1 MFDRFGKCLYDELI
15 SKHTTYKVGGKTKAI
30 VYPDSVDNLIKLLKE
45 LKSLNENYKI
55 IGKGS
60 NLIFS
65 SKDYDGVLI
74 NLEELKTFKIDGNIV
89 TAEAGVS
96 TVKLALE
103 TAKNNL
109 SGLEFASG
117 IPGTIGGGVFMNAGA
132 YNSDFSNVIKEVKYL
147 DQDFNIKVIQNKD
160 MKFSYRDS
168 IFKEKKDMIIIEA
181 TMELNPKPYSEINEI
196 ILSRR
201 EKRIATQP
209 LEYPSAGSVFRNP
222 ELAPAGK
229 LIEDIGLKGYQIGGA
244 KISEKH
250 ANFIIN
256 DGDATGEDIKALID
270 YIKEKVKNEYNV
282 DLYLEQEEVNF

>member
-15 SKHTTYKVGGKTKAI
+15 SKHTTYKVGGKAKAI

-132 YNSDFSNVIKEVKYL
+132 YNSDFSNIIKEVKYL

-168 IFKEKKDMIIIEA
+168 IFKEKRDMIIIEA
-181 TMELNPKPYSEINEI
+181 TMELNLKPYSEINEI

-229 LIEDIGLKGYQIGGA
+229 LIDDLGLKGYQIGGA

>member
-15 SKHTTYKVGGKTKAI
+15 SKHTTYKVGGKAKAI
-30 VYPDSVDNLIKLLKE
+30 VYPNSVDNLIKLLKE

-96 TVKLALE
+96 TIKLALE

>member
-15 SKHTTYKVGGKTKAI
+15 SKHTTYKVGGKAKAI

>member
-15 SKHTTYKVGGKTKAI
+15 SKHTTYKVGGKAKAI

-96 TVKLALE
+96 TVKIALE

-132 YNSDFSNVIKEVKYL
+132 YNSDFSNIIKEVKYL

>member
-15 SKHTTYKVGGKTKAI
+15 SKHTTYKVGGKAKAI
-30 VYPDSVDNLIKLLKE
+30 VYPNSVDNLIKLLKE

-96 TVKLALE
+96 TIKLALE

-132 YNSDFSNVIKEVKYL
+132 YNSDFSNIIKEVKYL

-168 IFKEKKDMIIIEA
+168 IFKEKRDMIIIEA
-181 TMELNPKPYSEINEI
+181 TMELNPKSYSEINEI

-229 LIEDIGLKGYQIGGA
+229 LIDDLGLKGYQIGGA

>member
-15 SKHTTYKVGGKTKAI
+15 SKHTTYKVGGKAKAI

-132 YNSDFSNVIKEVKYL
+132 YNSDFSNIIKEVKYL

-168 IFKEKKDMIIIEA
+168 IFKEKRDMIIIEA
-181 TMELNPKPYSEINEI
+181 TMELNPKSYSEINEI

>member
-15 SKHTTYKVGGKTKAI
+15 SKHTTYKVGGKAKAI

-96 TVKLALE
+96 TVKIALE

-168 IFKEKKDMIIIEA
+168 IFKEKRDMIIIEA
-181 TMELNPKPYSEINEI
+181 TMELNPKSYSEINEI

-201 EKRIATQP
+201 EKRLATQP